1 MSGMPEGE
9 KGGNDT
15 SGMTEGKRVGEP
27 MLEQEKDGSEESQRP
42 FVRIPSLY
50 SLAFFIENQD
60 TEWAPSHS
68 AMPGGV
74 LLLIASRP
82 PSPKSVGV
90 Q

>member
-42 FVRIPSLY
+42 FVRSLSLY
-50 SLAFFIENQD
+50 EN
-60 TEWAPSHS
+60 
-68 AMPGGV
+68 G
-74 LLLIASRP
+74 L
-82 PSPKSVGV
+82 
-90 Q
+90 